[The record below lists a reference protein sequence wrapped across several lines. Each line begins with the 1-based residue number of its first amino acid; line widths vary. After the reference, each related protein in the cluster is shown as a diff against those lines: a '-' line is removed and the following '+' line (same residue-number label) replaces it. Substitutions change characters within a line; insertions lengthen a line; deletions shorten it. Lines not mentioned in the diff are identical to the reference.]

1 MVSWKRARMGHCGCR
16 SQPATMACATSWT
29 MAMLVENH
37 LWRIPGGCRHCWAAG
52 QLCLKAHNIQNLKK
66 MCCKER
72 GKGHQHCQPVF
83 AFPPSKASSLWKHL
97 LGRMKTWKFCMIQTI
112 CPPFVLSCLKK
123 VLNALSLKEEPTPQ
137 RRIDRT
143 LRSELL
149 DEVCMCEKICN
160 LWAEELETVYV

>member
-1 MVSWKRARMGHCGCR
+1 
-16 SQPATMACATSWT
+16 
-29 MAMLVENH
+29 
-37 LWRIPGGCRHCWAAG
+37 
-52 QLCLKAHNIQNLKK
+52 
-66 MCCKER
+66 
-72 GKGHQHCQPVF
+72 
-83 AFPPSKASSLWKHL
+83 
-97 LGRMKTWKFCMIQTI
+97 MIQTI